1 MGKYDDIWTRVKEFE
16 DAKKERK
23 KKSRE
28 EKVKEVEGSITSEDI
43 NPTETEEFEEVS
55 SFGSTIDCRII
66 K

>member
-28 EKVKEVEGSITSEDI
+28 EKVKEVEGLITSEDI

-55 SFGSTIDCRII
+55 SLDQQLIAEL
-66 K
+66 